1 MFSNGDYLIG
11 IVAALI
17 VGLSKT
23 ALPGAGLLATPLL
36 AMVFSGRAI
45 PGATLPV
52 LILADLFAV
61 TWYRRHARLDVLKP
75 LVPWVGL
82 GYVAGA
88 IFFIVVGKA
97 ARPVELMIGSAI
109 LAVVVMQAWRMLRDA
124 PAVEPTTI
132 AAAGYGSA
140 GGFTTFVSNNAGP
153 IMNTYL
159 MRLGLDKHELVGTTA
174 LFYFLVN
181 ASKIPF
187 YAAIGQ
193 WSAGGHFFS
202 VDALRYDAILIPAVL
217 VGVFGGKLL
226 FGRLPQRLFRWLVV
240 ILAGIAAV
248 KLLVG
253 A

>member
-1 MFSNGDYLIG
+1 VFTQGDYLIG
-11 IVAALI
+11 IAAALI

-36 AMVFSGRAI
+36 AMVFTGRAI
-45 PGATLPV
+45 PGATIP
-52 LILADLFAV
+52 ILLVADLFAV

-75 LVPWVGL
+75 LVPWVGI
-82 GYVAGA
+82 GYLAGA
-88 IFFIVVGKA
+88 IFFIIVGKA
-97 ARPVELMIGSAI
+97 ARPIELMIGGAI
-109 LAVVVMQAWRMLRDA
+109 LVVVVMQIWRMLRQA
-124 PAVEPTTI
+124 PAVEATTA
-132 AAAGYGSA
+132 AAAGYGIS

-181 ASKIPF
+181 ASKVPV
-187 YAAIGQ
+187 YWAIGQ
-193 WSAGGHFFS
+193 WSEGGHFFS
-202 VDALRYDAILIPAVL
+202 VAALKYDLVLIPAIVF
-217 VGVFGGKLL
+217 GVFSGKFL
-226 FGRLPQRLFRWLVV
+226 FTRLPQKLFRWLVV
-240 ILAGIAAV
+240 ILAGVAAI

>member
-1 MFSNGDYLIG
+1 MFTQGDYLIG
-11 IVAALI
+11 IAAALI

-36 AMVFSGRAI
+36 AMVFTGRAI
-45 PGATLPV
+45 PGATLP
-52 LILADLFAV
+52 ILLVADLFAV

-75 LVPWVGL
+75 LVPWVGV
-82 GYVAGA
+82 GYLAGA
-88 IFFIVVGKA
+88 IFFIIVGKA
-97 ARPVELMIGSAI
+97 ARPIELMIGGAI
-109 LAVVVMQAWRMLRDA
+109 LVVVALQIWRMLRSA
-124 PAVEPTTI
+124 PAVEPTLK
-132 AAAGYGSA
+132 AAIGYGSA

-187 YAAIGQ
+187 YIAIGE
-193 WSAGGHFFS
+193 WSDGGRFFS
-202 VDALRYDAILIPAVL
+202 VDALKYDVMLVPAILI
-217 VGVFGGKLL
+217 GVFSGKFL
-226 FGRLPQRLFRWLVV
+226 FTRLPQRLFRWLVV
-240 ILAGIAAV
+240 ILAGIAAI
-248 KLLVG
+248 KLLIG

>member
-1 MFSNGDYLIG
+1 MFTSGDYLIG
-11 IVAALI
+11 IAAALI

-36 AMVFSGRAI
+36 AMVFTGRAI
-45 PGATLPV
+45 PGAALP
-52 LILADLFAV
+52 ILVCADLFAV
-61 TWYRRHARLDVLKP
+61 AWYRRHARLDVLTP
-75 LVPWVGL
+75 LVPWVTL
-82 GYVAGA
+82 GYIAGA
-88 IFFIVVGKA
+88 AFFVVVGKA

-109 LAVVVMQAWRMLRDA
+109 LVVVGLQMWRMMRGA
-124 PAVEPTTI
+124 PAVEVTLA

-181 ASKIPF
+181 VSKFPF
-187 YAAIGQ
+187 YAAIGA
-193 WSAGGHFFS
+193 WSDGGGFFS
-202 VDALRYDAILIPAVL
+202 ADSLRYDALMVPAV
-217 VGVFGGKLL
+217 VAGVFGGRLL
-226 FGRLPQRLFRWLVV
+226 FGRLPQRLFQWLVV
-240 ILAGIAAV
+240 LLAGAAAV

-253 A
+253 S

>member
-1 MFSNGDYLIG
+1 MFSTGDYIIG

-36 AMVFSGRAI
+36 AMVFAGRQI
-45 PGATLPV
+45 PGATLP
-52 LILADLFAV
+52 ILLVADLFAV
-61 TWYRRHARLDVLKP
+61 TWYRKWARWDALKP
-75 LVPWVGL
+75 LIPWVSL

-97 ARPVELMIGSAI
+97 ARPVEISIGCFI
-109 LAVVVMQAWRMLRDA
+109 LLVVALQVWRMWRAA
-124 PAVEPTTI
+124 PSVEPTLG
-132 AAAGYGSA
+132 AAAGYGAA

-159 MRLGLDKHELVGTTA
+159 MRLGLDKEELVGSTA
-174 LFYFLVN
+174 LFYFVVN

-187 YAAIGQ
+187 YVAIGA
-193 WSAGGHFFS
+193 WSDGGAFFTRAS
-202 VDALRYDAILIPAVL
+202 LKYDALMIPAVL
-217 VGVFGGKLL
+217 ISVYLGRSL
-226 FGRLPQRLFRWLVV
+226 FTRLPQRLFRILVLV
-240 ILAGIAAV
+240 LAAASAI
-248 KLLVG
+248 KLLIG